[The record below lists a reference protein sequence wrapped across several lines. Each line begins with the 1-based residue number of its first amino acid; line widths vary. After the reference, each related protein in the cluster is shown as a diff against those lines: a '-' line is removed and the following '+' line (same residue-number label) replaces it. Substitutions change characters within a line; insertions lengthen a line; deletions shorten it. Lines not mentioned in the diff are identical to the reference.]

1 MISLLL
7 PTLELE
13 AAKPAIALAAAA
25 AAAALA
31 ATTADFSRF
40 RHLALRFWNHTWN
53 RTAYS

>member
-40 RHLALRFWNHTWN
+40 RHLALRFWNHT
-53 RTAYS
+53 